1 MLLRYTQ
8 RVRHLL
14 LCLALSLP
22 LSLVL
27 PARAAEADDWHRLVG
42 ILQYLEAD
50 YPEALASG
58 SRFELDEQDAF
69 IAEALSASQALGD
82 RGKSFVPRLQALKEQ
97 VNARAEPGPLTAEMS
112 RLIEELIEAGGL
124 TRSPRRAP
132 DPERGAELYAQACA
146 TCHAADG
153 SADVEIAKTLE
164 PPPAN
169 FLDAEAMGGLSPYKG
184 FNVITHGLPGT
195 AMTPFKEVFP
205 DAEDRWAL
213 SFFVLTMR
221 HPPCDEAQRA
231 KLSSKKGSRPTLEQ
245 VATHSD
251 DQLAGLYGAEAVPCL
266 RHAPPT
272 PNEDESLLIAEEKL
286 RDALRLIDAG
296 DTGGAR
302 KAVLDAY
309 LLGVEPVEP
318 MLASRDPGIV
328 RALEEKV
335 LGARLALEKGGDA
348 KGDIRALLALIDRA
362 RHAEGTGSAAAVFWM
377 ALLIVLREGF
387 EALVVV
393 GALLAVLKKM
403 GATSHAKVV
412 HAGWI
417 SALVAGAVAFFFAQ
431 RLLAGANREWM
442 EGLVALAAVV
452 MLLYAALWLNAR
464 ANMSAFM
471 QELRGKM
478 EGALGRGSAVGL
490 FAISF
495 SAVGRES
502 FETALF
508 LQGLALDSA
517 AASAWGGVAGLV
529 VLAVLVWVVLRVGFR
544 LPMKR
549 LFQLSTLFLFATAVM
564 LLGKG
569 LRALQE
575 VGAVPVSPF
584 PFPRVDFLGVFPD
597 AVTLGAQVA
606 LLVPVLAWL
615 LLQRAAPERRAIPPR
630 P

>member
-1 MLLRYTQ
+1 M
-8 RVRHLL
+8 RHLFIS
-14 LCLALSLP
+14 LALALP
-22 LSLVL
+22 LTFSAVGN
-27 PARAAEADDWHRLVG
+27 AAEADDWHRLVG

-58 SRFELDEQDAF
+58 SQFELDEQDAF
-69 IAEALSASQALGD
+69 IDEALKAAQALGEK
-82 RGKSFVPRLQALKEQ
+82 GSAFVPRLESLKQ
-97 VNARAEPGPLTAEMS
+97 RVNARAEPGPLTEEMS
-112 RLIEELIEAGGL
+112 ALIEELVEAGGL
-124 TRSPRRAP
+124 SRSPRRAP
-132 DPERGAELYAQACA
+132 ELQRGAELYAQACA

-153 SADVEIAKTLE
+153 SANVEIAKTLE

-169 FLDAEAMGGLSPYKG
+169 FLDAEAMGALSPYKG
-184 FNVITHGLPGT
+184 FNVISHGLPGT
-195 AMTPFKEVFP
+195 AMTAFKETFP

-213 SFFVLTMR
+213 SFFVLTLR
-221 HPPCDEAQRA
+221 HPPCD
-231 KLSSKKGSRPTLEQ
+231 PQ
-245 VATHSD
+245 VAKRVKSQKGLTLDRIATSTD
-251 DQLAGLYGAEAVPCL
+251 DELAQSFGADAVPCL
-266 RHAPPT
+266 RREPPT
-272 PNEDESLLIAEEKL
+272 PSEDESLLVAEQKL
-286 RDALRLIDAG
+286 RDALRFIEAG
-296 DTGGAR
+296 DTNAAR
-302 KAVLDAY
+302 QAVLDAY

-318 MLASRDPGIV
+318 MLASRDAEIV
-328 RALEEKV
+328 REIEGHV
-335 LGARLALEKGGDA
+335 LGARVALERGGDA
-348 KGDIRALLALIDRA
+348 RADVKALLSLVERA
-362 RHAEGTGSAAAVFWM
+362 RHAEGGSSPSAVFWM

-403 GATSHAKVV
+403 GATSHARVV

-471 QELRGKM
+471 KDLRGKM
-478 EGALGRGSAVGL
+478 AGALGRGSAVGL

-517 AASAWGGVAGLV
+517 AASAWGGLAGLG
-529 VLAVLVWVVLRVGFR
+529 VLAVLVFVILRVGFK

-549 LFQLSTLFLFATAVM
+549 LFQLSTAFLFLTAVM

-575 VGAVPVSPF
+575 VGAVPISPI

-597 AVTLGAQVA
+597 AVTLLAQAA
-606 LLVPVLAWL
+606 LLVPMIVWL
-615 LLQRAAPERRAIPPR
+615 VAQRARSAKKEEIAGV
-630 P
+630 